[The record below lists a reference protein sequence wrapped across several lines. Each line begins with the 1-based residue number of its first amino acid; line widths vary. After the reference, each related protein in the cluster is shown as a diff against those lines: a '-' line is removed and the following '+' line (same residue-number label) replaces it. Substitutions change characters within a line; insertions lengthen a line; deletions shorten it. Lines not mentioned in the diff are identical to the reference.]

1 MSRRFIPLLKW
12 ASILLIVTVTAAL
25 AVPYSAIV
33 IDAESGQVLYE
44 DNADEFSHP
53 AGLTK
58 LMTLYAAFDAVETGL
73 IGLDDKVRISL
84 KASHEPPVKLG
95 LREGQR
101 IKFRYL
107 LRAAGVGGANDA
119 STAIAE
125 AIDGTEKAF
134 AVRMNG
140 YSAELGLS
148 KASWSNA
155 HGLTQKGNI
164 VTARDIAY
172 LFAAHQRDFPTYF
185 NLFSRKKTHAG
196 LREVKNSSL
205 RMLENVE
212 GIRGAKYGYS
222 RAARF
227 SSAVYVQRRDKKVV
241 GVILGAITTK
251 AMVRKM
257 NVMLDQ
263 AFADQ
268 N

>member
-1 MSRRFIPLLKW
+1 MSRRLIPLLKW
-12 ASILLIVTVTAAL
+12 VTILFIFTVSAAV

-33 IDAESGQVLYE
+33 IDADTGEVLYE

-73 IGLDDKVRISL
+73 IGLDDKIRISL
-84 KASHEPPVKLG
+84 KACHEPPVKLG

-107 LRAAGVGGANDA
+107 LRAAAVGGANDA
-119 STAIAE
+119 STSIAE
-125 AIDGTEKAF
+125 AIDGSEEAF
-134 AVRMNG
+134 AIRMNG
-140 YSAELGLS
+140 YSAELGLPN
-148 KASWSNA
+148 ANWSNA
-155 HGLTQKGNI
+155 HGLTQKGNTA
-164 VTARDIAY
+164 TARDIAR
-172 LFAAHQRDFPTYF
+172 LFAAHARDFPTYF

-205 RMLENVE
+205 LMLENVE
-212 GIRGAKYGYS
+212 GITGAKSGYS

-251 AMVRKM
+251 ALIRKM
-257 NVMLDQ
+257 NVILDE
-263 AFADQ
+263 AFADAE
-268 N
+268 